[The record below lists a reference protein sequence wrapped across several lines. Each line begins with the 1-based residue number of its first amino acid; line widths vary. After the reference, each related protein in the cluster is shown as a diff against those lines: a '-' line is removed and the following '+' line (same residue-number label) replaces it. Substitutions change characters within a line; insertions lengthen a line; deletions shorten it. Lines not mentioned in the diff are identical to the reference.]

1 MEDKKIVELYLERN
15 EEAISTTS
23 QKYGRYCE
31 AIAYNIIGNH
41 EETEQCINNTL
52 LEVWNSIPPNE
63 PNNLR
68 AYIGKIARN
77 NALDIIKESTAKK
90 RGGKGFDLILEELY
104 DCSSDYSVE
113 DIAEQHEL
121 LSAINDFLKHL
132 TEKKRNVF
140 VLRYWNCCD
149 VSEIA
154 DVMGLTEA
162 NVYKILKRERKKLLE
177 YLQRRGVLD

>member
-1 MEDKKIVELYLERN
+1 MDDKKIVELYLERN

-41 EETEQCINNTL
+41 EETEQCINDTL
-52 LEVWNSIPPNE
+52 LEVWNSIPPNK

-68 AYIGKIARN
+68 VYIGKIARN
-77 NALDIIKESTAKK
+77 NALDVIKGQTVKK
-90 RGGKGFDLILEELY
+90 RGGKSINLILEELY

-113 DIAEQHEL
+113 NVAEQHEL
-121 LSAINDFLKHL
+121 LSAINDFLKSL

-140 VLRYWNCCD
+140 VLRYWHCCD

-154 DVMGLTEA
+154 GVMGLTEA
-162 NVYKILKRERKKLLE
+162 NVYNILKRERKKLME
-177 YLQRRGVLD
+177 YLRKRGVLD